1 MSAFKLSNEELEIR
15 LKEFV
20 SKEKFLLHIIL
31 DHIKEVDR
39 RKIYLE
45 RAYSSLYEYL
55 VKELGYSG
63 SAAMRRQEA
72 ARLLIEIPDLG
83 KKIQSGQ
90 INLSQI
96 GELSKAIKEKEKSNF
111 KKYNNLESPHL
122 TSKEKS
128 VLISDIEGKS
138 ALETQKILSKALD
151 LPITKNDSVRAQKDE
166 SMRIEMTLSKS
177 QYDLLLKC
185 KGKVAHGLQKQYGDT
200 SWGSVLS
207 YLAEKYLDQKQSSK
221 SKNKEKISSEKD
233 PHLMDVSLSSVGL
246 VSSNL
251 DANTKGSSLNANLES
266 SNLDKTIYG
275 SLNSKDLDAAS
286 DNTKTRPPAASSG
299 EIKPKVASVTRK
311 IRQQITERDLK
322 CQYRDPKTN
331 RLCGATFAL
340 EVDHK
345 VPKWSQNYNKTDDV
359 HELTNLQILCAGHN
373 RYKYRKECR
382 IH

>member
-72 ARLLIEIPDLG
+72 ARLLVEVPELG

-90 INLSQI
+90 INLTQI
-96 GELSKAIKEKEKSNF
+96 GELSKAIKVKERSNF
-111 KKYNNLESPHL
+111 KKDNSLESPQL
-122 TSKEKS
+122 TPQEKS

-138 ALETQKILSKALD
+138 FLETQKILSKALD

-185 KGKVAHGLQKQYGDT
+185 KDRVAHGLQKQNVDT

-207 YLAEKYLDQKQSSK
+207 YLAEKYLNQKK
-221 SKNKEKISSEKD
+221 SLK
-233 PHLMDVSLSSVGL
+233 
-246 VSSNL
+246 SNNNE
-251 DANTKGSSLNANLES
+251 DSPSAE
-266 SNLDKTIYG
+266 
-275 SLNSKDLDAAS
+275 
-286 DNTKTRPPAASSG
+286 TRPQVASNG
-299 EIKPKVASVTRK
+299 KVRPKVTSLTQK
-311 IRQQITERDLK
+311 TRQQIVERDLK
-322 CQYRDPKTN
+322 CQYRDPKTD

-345 VPKWSQNYNKTDDV
+345 VPKWSQNFAKSEQI
-359 HELTNLQILCAGHN
+359 HEPNNLQILCASHN

>member
-1 MSAFKLSNEELEIR
+1 MSSFKLSNEELEIR

-20 SKEKFLLHIIL
+20 SKENFLLHIIL

-72 ARLLIEIPDLG
+72 ARLLVEVPELG
-83 KKIQSGQ
+83 QKIQSGQ

-96 GELSKAIKEKEKSNF
+96 GELSKAIKEKERSNF
-111 KKYNNLESPHL
+111 QKDKSLKLPLL

-128 VLISDIEGKS
+128 ALISDIEGKS
-138 ALETQKILSKALD
+138 SLETQKILSKALD

-185 KGKVAHGLQKQYGDT
+185 KDKLAHGLQKQHGDT

-207 YLAEKYLDQKQSSK
+207 YLAEKYLDQKQSPK
-221 SKNKEKISSEKD
+221 SKHKEKVANSSSTD
-233 PHLMDVSLSSVGL
+233 SY
-246 VSSNL
+246 
-251 DANTKGSSLNANLES
+251 TKES
-266 SNLDKTIYG
+266 HIE
-275 SLNSKDLDAAS
+275 NSYIEDSPNDE
-286 DNTKTRPPAASSG
+286 TRPQAASSG
-299 EIKPKVASVTRK
+299 EVLPKATSLTRK
-311 IRQQITERDLK
+311 IRQQVTDRDLK
-322 CQYRDPKTN
+322 CQYRDPKTD

-340 EVDHK
+340 EIDHK
-345 VPKWSQNYNKTDDV
+345 VPKWSQNFDQAVQINQAN
-359 HELTNLQILCAGHN
+359 NLQILCASHN
-373 RYKYRKECR
+373 RYKYRKECH